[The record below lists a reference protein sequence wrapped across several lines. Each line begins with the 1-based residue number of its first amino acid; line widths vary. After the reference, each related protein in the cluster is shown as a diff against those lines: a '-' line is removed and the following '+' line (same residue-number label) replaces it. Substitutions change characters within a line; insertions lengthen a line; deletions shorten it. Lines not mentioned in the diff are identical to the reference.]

1 MFGRKVKNFTVWK
14 DKIKILYVWKDKI
27 TILMFGRIR

>member
-27 TILMFGRIR
+27 TILMFGRIT